1 MRIITACWK
10 ALCSLPRSWHQR
22 IAVVIGALVYLLAKD
37 RRRIAAAN
45 INACMPSLTSH
56 KKVKLLK
63 ANFFFL
69 GLSILDTGVAWFWSN
84 KKIKASISYRLDG
97 LEHLNSLNN
106 QGNLIFFKHSQHLEL
121 DARLLAMHAEV
132 YGVARSHNSS
142 EMDSLQTNG
151 RLSSIKDTANK
162 NNPRKFMKWLKG
174 GKNVLYA
181 IDQDYGWTHSSKLRF
196 FNQEAATITTAA
208 KILALTNCN
217 LLFLNSYYDQHE
229 LVLEMS
235 SIDPADLTPDELSQ
249 KINNLMEAKIT
260 THPAEYLWAHRRF
273 KSTLG
278 KAFYKTGR

>member
-1 MRIITACWK
+1 
-10 ALCSLPRSWHQR
+10 
-22 IAVVIGALVYLLAKD
+22 
-37 RRRIAAAN
+37 
-45 INACMPSLTSH
+45 
-56 KKVKLLK
+56 
-63 ANFFFL
+63 
-69 GLSILDTGVAWFWSN
+69 
-84 KKIKASISYRLDG
+84 
-97 LEHLNSLNN
+97 
-106 QGNLIFFKHSQHLEL
+106 
-121 DARLLAMHAEV
+121 
-132 YGVARSHNSS
+132 
-142 EMDSLQTNG
+142 
-151 RLSSIKDTANK
+151 
-162 NNPRKFMKWLKG
+162 MKWLKG